1 MPYRASKSVPRSTWN
16 GFRSTVRHPNNP
28 VRHVECTGKDRV
40 HHRVWDKVEDRFKDI
55 VEGRVEERIDGS
67 P

>member
-1 MPYRASKSVPRSTWN
+1 MPYRASKSVPRAAWN
-16 GFRSTVRHPNNP
+16 GFGSTVRHPNNP